1 MKRKIA
7 ILGST
12 GSIGTQTLDVIRAN
26 KDKFSAEILVAG
38 NNWELLAKQALE
50 FEPNMVVLKDE
61 TNYPQLKEALKN
73 IDTKVFCGED
83 SILDLMNSDCFDMI
97 VQALVGYAGLMPTLK
112 AIENKKAIALA
123 NKETL
128 VAAGDLVM
136 KLARENQVPILPIDS
151 EHSAIFQS
159 LIGEEHNTIQKIL
172 LTASG
177 GPFREKSL
185 EYMKTVTKAQ
195 ALKHPNWVMGQKVTI
210 DSASMM
216 NKGLEA
222 IEAMHLFDVDIDNIE
237 ILVHPQSIV
246 HSGVEFVD
254 GSVKVQMGMPD
265 MRLPIQYAIGFPTRL
280 KSDFK
285 KLNLFDLQSLTFFK
299 PNLDIFKNLKIAY
312 QCAKKGG
319 NLPCAMNAAN
329 EIAVKYFLMDKIG
342 FLDMS
347 ELILNTLEK
356 VDFIEKPSA
365 QDYFATHQTAT
376 KIAEEIILQS
386 K

>member
-50 FEPNMVVLKDE
+50 FEPNMVVLKDK
-61 TNYPQLKEALKN
+61 TFYPNLKEALKN
-73 IDTKVFCGED
+73 TDVKVFCGED
-83 SILDLMNSDCFDMI
+83 SVLDLMNSDCFDMI

-112 AIENKKAIALA
+112 AIENHKAIALA

-136 KLARENQVPILPIDS
+136 SLAKENQVPILPIDS

-159 LIGEEHNTIQKIL
+159 LIGEEHQNIQKIL

-185 EYMKTVTKAQ
+185 EYMKTVSKAQ

-222 IEAMHLFDVDIDNIE
+222 IEAMHLFDVDIDKIE

-246 HSGVEFVD
+246 HSGVEFID

-265 MRLPIQYAIGFPTRL
+265 MRLPIQYAIGFPNRL

-299 PNLDIFKNLKIAY
+299 PNMDIFKNLKIAY

-347 ELILNTLEK
+347 ELILDTLEK
-356 VDFIEKPSA
+356 VDFIAKPKA
-365 QDYFATHQTAT
+365 EDYFSTHQMAT
-376 KIAEEIILQS
+376 QIAENIILQS
-386 K
+386 R